1 MKMRLRSARK
11 NAAPSGPPSGRS
23 RRDGP
28 TAGHARGQRRAPGG
42 TGSARAAG
50 ERKFDG
56 GPQDRALYGCQCGS
70 TFRAPVI
77 ASVSC
82 PHCGETQAW

>member
-1 MKMRLRSARK
+1 MKMRLRSPRK
-11 NAAPSGPPSGRS
+11 NAAPRGTPSGRS
-23 RRDGP
+23 RRGGPP
-28 TAGHARGQRRAPGG
+28 TAHAPGQRRAPASS
-42 TGSARAAG
+42 GSPQGAE
-50 ERKFDG
+50 ERKSDG